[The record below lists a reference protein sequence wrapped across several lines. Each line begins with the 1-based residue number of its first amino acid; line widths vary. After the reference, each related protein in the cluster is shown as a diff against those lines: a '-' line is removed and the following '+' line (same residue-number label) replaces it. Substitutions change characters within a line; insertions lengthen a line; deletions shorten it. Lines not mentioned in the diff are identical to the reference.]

1 MAIRDVSARVPQA
14 NRDDPGGGRATEGD
28 MTGAVMPRHTCSAA
42 RLALRGP
49 RPGREPA
56 GPRRM
61 SSLAFARNGKQAAN
75 RVWLCPRLH
84 VATLQYVHAAY
95 SSTPC
100 CRDWMRLRIHSS
112 SFQAHSYSGLSL
124 SISRLSLSPS
134 RPLSFSS
141 LALRCVCTLCDGYVY
156 VHVCCPHSC
165 MCVDVHVYRQSSR
178 DSDTSHASAA
188 PRL

>member
-1 MAIRDVSARVPQA
+1 MKGRG
-14 NRDDPGGGRATEGD
+14 GGGRARTW
-28 MTGAVMPRHTCSAA
+28 APAQR
-42 RLALRGP
+42 LRGWP
-49 RPGREPA
+49 CAAPGWPCAAPGQGEPA

-75 RVWLCPRLH
+75 RVALCPRLH

-124 SISRLSLSPS
+124 SVSRLSLSPS

-156 VHVCCPHSC
+156 VHVRCPHSC

-178 DSDTSHASAA
+178 DSGTSHASAA